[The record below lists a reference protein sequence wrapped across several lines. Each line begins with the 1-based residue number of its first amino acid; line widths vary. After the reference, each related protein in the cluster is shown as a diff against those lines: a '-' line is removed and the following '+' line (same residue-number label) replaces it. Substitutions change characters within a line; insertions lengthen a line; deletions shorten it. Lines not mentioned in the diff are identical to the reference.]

1 MSNSEQDLPTL
12 HDSYDFS
19 GDGVM
24 KSNIVN
30 TNKGVAVYVKYDN
43 RDDGGWV
50 TVSWDSSEA
59 GRPIKGVTKW
69 EIIEYLE

>member
-1 MSNSEQDLPTL
+1 
-12 HDSYDFS
+12 
-19 GDGVM
+19 M

-30 TNKGVAVYVKYDN
+30 TNKGVAVYVKYDDN

-59 GRPIKGVTKW
+59 GRPIKCVTKW
-69 EIIEYLE
+69 EVIEYLE